1 MKNIGITKVMYRT
14 SEDFTTNFG
23 LKIRR
28 FINPVFRR
36 LLRLGTKRKIVI
48 EKYPDLIKGKPYI
61 FACSHSFDEDIISNL
76 YAIDRSAYSLC
87 GTSEQILHN
96 PKMYANWINGM
107 IFVNRRDSQSR
118 KDSILKMKKVIE
130 GGSSIHMYPEGGWN
144 NTENLLI
151 QPLFAGPY
159 TLYNETQTLIVPLAT
174 FHEYGTKTIYIRAW
188 KPLSFDKMS
197 KDKALGILR
206 DAMAT
211 MIWEMIESHSTPIK
225 RKTLRN
231 QDFRLN
237 YMEERKN
244 EYLRVPWTK
253 DVWDDELTVYKDK
266 NHPLPDEV
274 WSFVDN
280 VEITAKNAHIFA
292 PLLVLREEHKKYDFK
307 QYMHDNWDK

>member
-61 FACSHSFDEDIISNL
+61 FASAHHFDEDVISNL
-76 YAIDRSAYSLC
+76 AIIDRNAWLLA
-87 GTSEQILHN
+87 GTTHQIKYN
-96 PKMYANWINGM
+96 PQFYAAWINGLM
-107 IFVNRRDSQSR
+107 YVNRWNSESR
-118 KDSILKMKKVIE
+118 KDSLKKMKHVLKS
-130 GGSSIHMYPEGGWN
+130 GTSIIIYPEGGWN
-144 NTENLLI
+144 NSENLLM
-151 QPLFAGPY
+151 QKLFAGPY
-159 TLYNETQTLIVPLAT
+159 ILSKELNIPVIPLSPFHEVGSDTIYFRAGEPLNLFEYEKQEALQLLRDTLAT
-174 FHEYGTKTIYIRAW
+174 MMFEQ
-188 KPLSFDKMS
+188 
-197 KDKALGILR
+197 
-206 DAMAT
+206 
-211 MIWEMIESHSTPIK
+211 IEKYSTSINRSELIGDIHLK
-225 RKTLRN
+225 H
-231 QDFRLN
+231 
-237 YMEERKN
+237 MEERKN
-244 EYLRVPWTK
+244 EYLRIKWHS
-253 DVWDDELTVYKDK
+253 DAWDDELTVYKDK

-307 QYMHDNWDK
+307 QYMHNNWDK